1 MKAVLM
7 AIFVKLPMPPNNLR
21 QQGLALVI
29 VIWILTLLT
38 LMAGSFAMSM
48 RRDSSVS
55 LAIKNNAQALALA
68 ESGIMRAVFMLNHAE
83 PDMRWQAD
91 GTVYEIVT
99 DESRVR
105 LRIFAESGKIDI
117 NASSEA
123 QIGALLKWV
132 LQDDWQQQQLLNAL
146 LDWRDADD
154 DTRTQGAE
162 RRQYNQAGLSYGPN
176 NAAFQSLEELQ
187 LVLGMNER
195 IFSAIRPFITVYS
208 GETEVNQ
215 RFALPEMLAILAED
229 LKDSNIQDV
238 ALQKRL
244 QADNDPNINEGDS
257 EQAFI
262 SENQT
267 YTIIAEAIVQNE
279 ASAGL
284 EVVVKSPEND
294 GFTPFEI
301 MDWKQSLQALSSF
314 NDEMESPI
322 ITIQDEFR
330 CDDRY

>member
-1 MKAVLM
+1 
-7 AIFVKLPMPPNNLR
+7 
-21 QQGLALVI
+21 
-29 VIWILTLLT
+29 
-38 LMAGSFAMSM
+38 MSM

-68 ESGIMRAVFMLNHAE
+68 ESGIVRAVFMLNQTD
-83 PDMRWQAD
+83 PNMRWQAD
-91 GTVYEIVT
+91 GTVYEIVA
-99 DESRVR
+99 DESRIR

-123 QIGALLKWV
+123 QIGALLKSV

-162 RRQYNQAGLSYGPN
+162 RRQYKQAGLSYGPS

-187 LVLGMNER
+187 LVLGMNEG

-215 RFALPEMLAILAED
+215 RFASPEILAILAND
-229 LKDSNIQDV
+229 LKDRNIQDV

-244 QADNDPNINEGDS
+244 QAEHDTKSDEFDL

-262 SENQT
+262 NENQT
-267 YTIIAEAIVQNE
+267 YTIIAEAIVHNE

-284 EVVVKSPEND
+284 EVVLKSLGND
-294 GFTPFEI
+294 SFTPYEI
-301 MDWKQSLQALSSF
+301 MDWKQNLQGLSSF
-314 NDEMESPI
+314 DNAMESPV

-330 CDDRY
+330 YDNRY